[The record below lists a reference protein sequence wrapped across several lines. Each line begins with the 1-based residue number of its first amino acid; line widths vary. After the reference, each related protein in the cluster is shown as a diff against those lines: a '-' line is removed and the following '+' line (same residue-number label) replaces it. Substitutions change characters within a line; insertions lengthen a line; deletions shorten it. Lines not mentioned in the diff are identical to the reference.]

1 MTERVLRLG
10 VAGLGKAFMLMLP
23 GLIAHPSVKLVAA
36 ADPRREAR
44 ERFAADF
51 GAQTYED
58 VEALAADPSV
68 HAIYVASPHEFHA
81 AHVCVAAAHGKH
93 VLVEKPMA
101 LTHQDC
107 QTMIEAVEKAGVHMV
122 IGHSHSFDP
131 PIARTRALIESG
143 EFGRLHMITAINFTD
158 FLYRPRRPE
167 ELRTETGGGVIY
179 NQAPHH
185 VDVVRWLAG
194 ARVKSVRALTGA
206 WDETRPTEGAYV
218 AFLTFDDGV
227 FASLTYS
234 GYAHFDSDE
243 FMDWIAE
250 SGYPKNPGQFAAT
263 RALLAAGTSDKDEA
277 VLKRAGNYG
286 GAVQPSAPQGEIWHQ
301 QFGPV
306 IASCTRADLRPLP
319 KGVVIHS
326 DSGRR
331 FDPIE
336 RPVIPRQAVIDELAA
351 AVFDGIPPRHD
362 GAWGMS
368 TMDVCFAMLQSAREK
383 REVVL
388 EHQGEIV

>member
-1 MTERVLRLG
+1 VLRLG
-10 VAGLGKAFMLMLP
+10 VVGLGKAFMLMLP

-51 GAQTYED
+51 EAKSYED
-58 VEALAADPSV
+58 FEALAADPSV
-68 HAIYVASPHEFHA
+68 QAIYVASPHEFHA

-101 LTHQDC
+101 LTRQDC
-107 QTMIEAVEKAGVHMV
+107 QAMVEAVHNAGVHMV
-122 IGHSHSFDP
+122 VGHSHSFDP
-131 PIARTRALIESG
+131 PIMRTRALIESG
-143 EFGRLHMITAINFTD
+143 EFGRLQMITALNFTD

-185 VDVVRWLAG
+185 VDMVRLLAG
-194 ARVKSVRALTGA
+194 GPVKSVRAVTGA
-206 WDETRPTEGAYV
+206 WDQARPTEGAYS
-218 AFLTFDDGV
+218 ALLTFADGT
-227 FASLTYS
+227 FASITYS

-250 SGYPKNPGQFAAT
+250 SGHPKVPSQFPAT
-263 RALLAAGTSDKDEA
+263 RALLAAETSDQDEA
-277 VLKRAGNYG
+277 ALKQARNYG
-286 GAVQPSAPQGEIWHQ
+286 GAAQPSAPQGKSWHQ
-301 QFGPV
+301 QFGPL
-306 IASCTRADLRPLP
+306 IASCTGADLRPVP
-319 KGVVIHS
+319 QGVVIHS

-331 FDPIE
+331 FEPLDP
-336 RPVIPRQAVIDELAA
+336 PLIPRQTVIDELTA
-351 AVFDGIPPRHD
+351 AVFDGVPPRHD
-362 GAWGMS
+362 GASGMS

-383 REVVL
+383 RE
-388 EHQGEIV
+388 IVF

>member
-10 VAGLGKAFMLMLP
+10 VVGLGKAFMLMLP
-23 GLIAHPSVKLVAA
+23 GLLAHPAVKLVAA
-36 ADPRREAR
+36 ADPRKEAR

-51 GAQTYED
+51 GAKVYED
-58 VEALAADPSV
+58 AEALAADPSV
-68 HAIYVASPHEFHA
+68 QAIYVASPHEFHTR
-81 AHVCVAAAHGKH
+81 HVCVAAAHRKH

-101 LTHQDC
+101 LTLQDC
-107 QTMIEAVEKAGVHMV
+107 QTMIEAVGTAGVHMV
-122 IGHSHSFDP
+122 VGHSHSFDP
-131 PIARTRALIESG
+131 PIARTRALIQSG

-185 VDVVRWLAG
+185 VDVVRLLAG
-194 ARVKSVRALTGA
+194 GRVKSVQALTGA

-218 AFLTFDDGV
+218 ALLAFDGT

-250 SGYPKNPGQFAAT
+250 SGYPKNSGQFAAT
-263 RALLAAGTSDKDEA
+263 RALLAGTASAKGETM
-277 VLKRAGNYG
+277 LKQAYNYG
-286 GAVQPSAPQGEIWHQ
+286 GAAQPGAPQGEFWHQ
-301 QFGPV
+301 QFGPI
-306 IASCTRADLRPLP
+306 IASCTHADLRPVP

-326 DSGRR
+326 DGGRR
-331 FDPIE
+331 FEPIDP
-336 RPVIPRQAVIDELAA
+336 PLIPRQAVIDEFTA
-351 AVFDGIPPRHD
+351 AVFDDVPPLHD
-362 GAWGMS
+362 GAWGMA
-368 TMDVCFAMLQSAREK
+368 TMEVCLAMLQSAREK
-383 REVVL
+383 REIVL
-388 EHQGEIV
+388 AHQVGIA

>member
-1 MTERVLRLG
+1 MSERVLRLG

-44 ERFAADF
+44 ERFTADF
-51 GAQTYED
+51 QAKAYED

-68 HAIYVASPHEFHA
+68 QAIYVASPHEFHA
-81 AHVCVAAAHGKH
+81 AHVCAAAAHGKH

-101 LTHQDC
+101 LTRQDC
-107 QTMIEAVEKAGVHMV
+107 QTMIEAVDKAGVHMV

-143 EFGRLHMITAINFTD
+143 EFGRLQMITAINFTD

-167 ELRTETGGGVIY
+167 ELRTEAGGGVIY

-185 VDVVRWLAG
+185 VDMVRLLAG
-194 ARVKSVRALTGA
+194 TRVKSVRALTGA
-206 WDETRPTEGAYV
+206 WDETRPTEGAYS
-218 AFLTFDDGV
+218 ALLSFADGV
-227 FASLTYS
+227 FASIIYS

-243 FMDWIAE
+243 FMDWTAE
-250 SGYPKNPGQFAAT
+250 SGYAKNPGQFAAT
-263 RALLAAGTSDKDEA
+263 RAVLAGAASAKGET
-277 VLKRAGNYG
+277 VLKQAFNYG
-286 GAVQPSAPQGEIWHQ
+286 GAAQVSDPQGEFWHQ

-306 IASCTRADLRPLP
+306 IASCARADLRPLP

-331 FDPIE
+331 FEPIE
-336 RPVIPRQAVIDELAA
+336 RPVIPRQAVIDELAT
-351 AVFDGIPPRHD
+351 AVFDGVPPRHD
-362 GAWGMS
+362 GAWGMA

-383 REVVL
+383 REIVL
-388 EHQGEIV
+388 EH